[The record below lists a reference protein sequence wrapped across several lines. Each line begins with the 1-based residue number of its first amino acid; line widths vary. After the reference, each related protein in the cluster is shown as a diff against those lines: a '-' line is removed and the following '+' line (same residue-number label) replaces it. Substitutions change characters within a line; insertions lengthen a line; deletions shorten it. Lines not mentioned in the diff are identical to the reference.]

1 MKMEAGAAEEILK
14 LLDSSLS
21 VIKWRLR
28 PSSKRRLETDVLALC
43 AGLRAVVMVDY
54 GGKMPEL
61 QNHLCSLLSLIS
73 KESTILLPLRVMI
86 IDDMIYMVHP
96 KELAEYA
103 VASLSSETQLL
114 FIDLA
119 KDPPKMLL
127 HTDQNLVLSELLS
140 IQKLFLSIFSVDDTC
155 AQPSG
160 CKAIDNVCASTP
172 QISELIDLSGIMKDV
187 QITLPTLNGW
197 LLGYPVVY
205 LFGKD
210 HATDAVY
217 NLSTKSL
224 HIYQIMIKRS
234 RKSDT
239 KFEELMSFTVPYD
252 LSLREE
258 KEPWAEAFL
267 ARLLAKFECCKPV
280 WTNMQLEVNQ
290 CYPQSIVL

>member
-73 KESTILLPLRVMI
+73 KMVSVQESTILLPLRVMI

-187 QITLPTLNGW
+187 QITLPTLNG
-197 LLGYPVVY
+197 
-205 LFGKD
+205 
-210 HATDAVY
+210 
-217 NLSTKSL
+217 
-224 HIYQIMIKRS
+224 
-234 RKSDT
+234 
-239 KFEELMSFTVPYD
+239 FTVPYD